1 MATTRIIPMHLNK
14 GKTLAQCLA
23 DRTEYGMNPD
33 KTEGGTLISTFAC
46 EPETA
51 VSEFALSKRE
61 YRELTGRVQ
70 ESDVI
75 AYQVR
80 QSFKPGE
87 VTPEEAN
94 RIGYEF
100 AKRFLK
106 GRHAFLV
113 CTHTDKKHIHN
124 HIYWNST
131 VLDCTRKFKNFIGSY
146 RAVRRLSD
154 LICAEHRLSV
164 VENPQKH
171 GLSYNKWRGG
181 HDKLSNRDLLRMA
194 IDAALEKQPKD
205 FDALLALL
213 KSSGYSVA
221 RKGRLSLRHENQK
234 QSIRLESLGEGYSE
248 QELRAV
254 LAGSRTHKPFVR
266 KKYPKRRERATLI
279 ADIEAKLNSGKG
291 YRYDQAMKVVK
302 LKQMAK
308 TLIYLEEKG
317 FADFDAL
324 ADAAADAEK
333 KFYDLKAAIKAAE
346 ARMGEIQTLRTHIMN
361 YSRTRSVYTG
371 YRKAG
376 YSKRYLAEHEG
387 DILIAD
393 AVEPVGDI
401 HAGVHCA
408 DLGDERLGARLFRV
422 ALETKEPGK
431 VRKAGIGRRT
441 VILEHE
447 WQEHSVR
454 KAVRYAVEAAE
465 RVGDG
470 VHVADARAR
479 KGRARVERCL
489 QHRRAVVK
497 GCAVA
502 VRALQVRKNGH
513 DRAFRERAGHAGV
526 VEAAQIRLHRVR
538 QRVHAGLRRDARGK
552 ASGQRGV

>member
-33 KTEGGTLISTFAC
+33 KTEGGALISAFAC

-131 VLDCTRKFKNFIGSY
+131 ALDCTRKFKNFIGSY

-205 FDALLALL
+205 FDALLEEYGEDTGMKNEPN
-213 KSSGYSVA
+213 KSRGYLVCEGLSVY
-221 RKGRLSLRHENQK
+221 E
-234 QSIRLESLGEGYSE
+234 QSF
-248 QELRAV
+248 Q
-254 LAGSRTHKPFVR
+254 
-266 KKYPKRRERATLI
+266 
-279 ADIEAKLNSGKG
+279 
-291 YRYDQAMKVVK
+291 
-302 LKQMAK
+302 
-308 TLIYLEEKG
+308 
-317 FADFDAL
+317 
-324 ADAAADAEK
+324 DAAMALEKVGDVSAELVK
-333 KFYDLKAAIKAAE
+333 TSY
-346 ARMGEIQTLRTHIMN
+346 GYHILQ
-361 YSRTRSVYTG
+361 YATDVTPG
-371 YRKAG
+371 
-376 YSKRYLAEHEG
+376 
-387 DILIAD
+387 
-393 AVEPVGDI
+393 AVELTEEIKSDI
-401 HAGVHCA
+401 YSTLLSDAKDAAYESAVTQWVSEA
-408 DLGDERLGARLFRV
+408 DVKTF
-422 ALETKEPGK
+422 PK
-431 VRKAGIGRRT
+431 VMK
-441 VILEHE
+441 
-447 WQEHSVR
+447 
-454 KAVRYAVEAAE
+454 
-465 RVGDG
+465 
-470 VHVADARAR
+470 
-479 KGRARVERCL
+479 
-489 QHRRAVVK
+489 
-497 GCAVA
+497 
-502 VRALQVRKNGH
+502 
-513 DRAFRERAGHAGV
+513 
-526 VEAAQIRLHRVR
+526 
-538 QRVHAGLRRDARGK
+538 
-552 ASGQRGV
+552 

>member
-33 KTEGGTLISTFAC
+33 KTEGGALISAFAC

-131 VLDCTRKFKNFIGSY
+131 ALDCTKKFKNFIGSY

-194 IDAALEKQPKD
+194 IDAALEKQPGD

-213 KSSGYSVA
+213 KAQGYYNAFALVA
-221 RKGRLSLRHENQK
+221 GNNRQSNDFHRAMGFKKMATEKRTGYKFGQWLDLDYWVMVLHEGG
-234 QSIRLESLGEGYSE
+234 GEP
-248 QELRAV
+248 Q
-254 LAGSRTHKPFVR
+254 PVR
-266 KKYPKRRERATLI
+266 KTL
-279 ADIEAKLNSGKG
+279 
-291 YRYDQAMKVVK
+291 
-302 LKQMAK
+302 
-308 TLIYLEEKG
+308 T
-317 FADFDAL
+317 
-324 ADAAADAEK
+324 DAE
-333 KFYDLKAAIKAAE
+333 IAE
-346 ARMGEIQTLRTHIMN
+346 AMG
-361 YSRTRSVYTG
+361 
-371 YRKAG
+371 
-376 YSKRYLAEHEG
+376 
-387 DILIAD
+387 
-393 AVEPVGDI
+393 
-401 HAGVHCA
+401 
-408 DLGDERLGARLFRV
+408 
-422 ALETKEPGK
+422 
-431 VRKAGIGRRT
+431 
-441 VILEHE
+441 
-447 WQEHSVR
+447 
-454 KAVRYAVEAAE
+454 
-465 RVGDG
+465 
-470 VHVADARAR
+470 
-479 KGRARVERCL
+479 
-489 QHRRAVVK
+489 
-497 GCAVA
+497 
-502 VRALQVRKNGH
+502 
-513 DRAFRERAGHAGV
+513 
-526 VEAAQIRLHRVR
+526 
-538 QRVHAGLRRDARGK
+538 
-552 ASGQRGV
+552 

>member
-33 KTEGGTLISTFAC
+33 KTEGGALISAFAC

-100 AKRFLK
+100 AQRFLK

-131 VLDCTRKFKNFIGSY
+131 ALDCTKKFKNFIGSY
-146 RAVRRLSD
+146 RAVRRLS
-154 LICAEHRLSV
+154 V
-164 VENPQKH
+164 VENPQRH

-181 HDKLSNRDLLRMA
+181 HDKLSNRELLRMA

-221 RKGRLSLRHENQK
+221 RKSRLSLRHENQK
-234 QSIRLESLGEGYSE
+234 QSIRLDSLSEGYSE
-248 QELRAV
+248 QELRAI
-254 LAGSRTHKPFVR
+254 LAGGRTHKPFVS

-279 ADIEAKLNSGKG
+279 SDIEAKLNAGKG

-324 ADAAADAEK
+324 VNAAADAEK
-333 KFYDLKAAIKAAE
+333 RFYDLKATIKAAE
-346 ARMGEIQTLRTHIMN
+346 ARMSEIQTLRTHIMN

-376 YSKRYLAEHEG
+376 YSKKYLAEHED
-387 DILIAD
+387 DILIHKAAKKAFD
-393 AVEPVGDI
+393 AFGLKKLPTVRSLNE
-401 HAGVHCA
+401 
-408 DLGDERLGARLFRV
+408 EFARLL
-422 ALETKEPGK
+422 AEK
-431 VRKAGIGRRT
+431 KAAYAEYHRA
-441 VILEHE
+441 
-447 WQEHSVR
+447 QEQMRELLIH
-454 KAVRYAVEAAE
+454 KANAAYLLGLDE
-465 RVGDG
+465 QNRQTT
-470 VHVADARAR
+470 
-479 KGRARVERCL
+479 E
-489 QHRRAVVK
+489 
-497 GCAVA
+497 
-502 VRALQVRKNGH
+502 
-513 DRAFRERAGHAGV
+513 
-526 VEAAQIRLHRVR
+526 R
-538 QRVHAGLRRDARGK
+538 QREEK
-552 ASGQRGV
+552 

>member
-33 KTEGGTLISTFAC
+33 KTEGGALISAFVC

-131 VLDCTRKFKNFIGSY
+131 ALDCTRKFKNFIGSY

-171 GLSYNKWRGG
+171 GLSYNKRYRIAQAHPGIEFRT
-181 HDKLSNRDLLRMA
+181 H
-194 IDAALEKQPKD
+194 EKQ
-205 FDALLALL
+205 FNNRYEALSWICKNQL
-213 KSSGYSVA
+213 
-221 RKGRLSLRHENQK
+221 GRRNLTPQ
-234 QSIRLESLGEGYSE
+234 Q
-248 QELRAV
+248 
-254 LAGSRTHKPFVR
+254 
-266 KKYPKRRERATLI
+266 KKYLIGER
-279 ADIEAKLNSGKG
+279 
-291 YRYDQAMKVVK
+291 Y
-302 LKQMAK
+302 
-308 TLIYLEEKG
+308 
-317 FADFDAL
+317 
-324 ADAAADAEK
+324 DAEK
-333 KFYDLKAAIKAAE
+333 KAHGGD
-346 ARMGEIQTLRTHIMN
+346 
-361 YSRTRSVYTG
+361 
-371 YRKAG
+371 RK
-376 YSKRYLAEHEG
+376 
-387 DILIAD
+387 
-393 AVEPVGDI
+393 
-401 HAGVHCA
+401 
-408 DLGDERLGARLFRV
+408 
-422 ALETKEPGK
+422 
-431 VRKAGIGRRT
+431 
-441 VILEHE
+441 
-447 WQEHSVR
+447 
-454 KAVRYAVEAAE
+454 
-465 RVGDG
+465 
-470 VHVADARAR
+470 
-479 KGRARVERCL
+479 
-489 QHRRAVVK
+489 
-497 GCAVA
+497 
-502 VRALQVRKNGH
+502 
-513 DRAFRERAGHAGV
+513 
-526 VEAAQIRLHRVR
+526 
-538 QRVHAGLRRDARGK
+538 
-552 ASGQRGV
+552 SGQVKSTVQNEA

>member
-33 KTEGGTLISTFAC
+33 KTEGGALISAFAC

-131 VLDCTRKFKNFIGSY
+131 ALDCTKKFKNFIGSY

-194 IDAALEKQPKD
+194 IDAALENQPKD

-213 KSSGYSVA
+213 KASGYSVA

-234 QSIRLESLGEGYSE
+234 QSIRLDSLGEGYSE
-248 QELRAV
+248 QELCAV
-254 LAGSRTHKPFVR
+254 IAGSGTHKPFVR
-266 KKYPKRRERATLI
+266 KKYPKRRERDTLI
-279 ADIEAKLNSGKG
+279 SDIEAKLNAGKG

-324 ADAAADAEK
+324 VNAAADAQK
-333 KFYDLKAAIKAAE
+333 RFYALKATIKAAD
-346 ARMGEIQTLRTHIMN
+346 ARMSEIQTLRTHIMN
-361 YSRTRSVYTG
+361 YSRT
-371 YRKAG
+371 
-376 YSKRYLAEHEG
+376 
-387 DILIAD
+387 
-393 AVEPVGDI
+393 P
-401 HAGVHCA
+401 
-408 DLGDERLGARLFRV
+408 
-422 ALETKEPGK
+422 
-431 VRKAGIGRRT
+431 
-441 VILEHE
+441 
-447 WQEHSVR
+447 Q
-454 KAVRYAVEAAE
+454 
-465 RVGDG
+465 
-470 VHVADARAR
+470 
-479 KGRARVERCL
+479 
-489 QHRRAVVK
+489 
-497 GCAVA
+497 
-502 VRALQVRKNGH
+502 
-513 DRAFRERAGHAGV
+513 
-526 VEAAQIRLHRVR
+526 RLHRLP
-538 QRVHAGLRRDARGK
+538 QG
-552 ASGQRGV
+552 GVLEKIPCGA

>member
-14 GKTLAQCLA
+14 GKTPAQCLA

-33 KTEGGTLISTFAC
+33 KTEGGELISAFAC

-75 AYQVR
+75 AYQIR

-106 GRHAFLV
+106 SRHAFLV

-131 VLDCTRKFKNFIGSY
+131 ALDCTKKFKNFIGSY

-194 IDAALEKQPKD
+194 IDAALEKQPQD

-213 KSSGYSVA
+213 KDCGYSVA
-221 RKGRLSLRHENQK
+221 RKSRLSLRHENQK

-279 ADIEAKLNSGKG
+279 ADIEAKLNAGKG

-308 TLIYLEEKG
+308 TLIYLEE
-317 FADFDAL
+317 
-324 ADAAADAEK
+324 
-333 KFYDLKAAIKAAE
+333 
-346 ARMGEIQTLRTHIMN
+346 
-361 YSRTRSVYTG
+361 
-371 YRKAG
+371 
-376 YSKRYLAEHEG
+376 
-387 DILIAD
+387 
-393 AVEPVGDI
+393 
-401 HAGVHCA
+401 
-408 DLGDERLGARLFRV
+408 
-422 ALETKEPGK
+422 
-431 VRKAGIGRRT
+431 
-441 VILEHE
+441 
-447 WQEHSVR
+447 
-454 KAVRYAVEAAE
+454 
-465 RVGDG
+465 
-470 VHVADARAR
+470 
-479 KGRARVERCL
+479 
-489 QHRRAVVK
+489 
-497 GCAVA
+497 
-502 VRALQVRKNGH
+502 RALPTLMRWPTPPPM
-513 DRAFRERAGHAGV
+513 
-526 VEAAQIRLHRVR
+526 
-538 QRVHAGLRRDARGK
+538 RR
-552 ASGQRGV
+552 SGSMI